1 MNHTASQNTSSLSA
15 SPPCPLC
22 AASQGAIFFEGTS
35 GAFRD
40 HPRTYFRCGICDLI
54 FASASQLLS
63 PQDEKAEYDRH
74 QNSPSDQ
81 GYRRFLSRLC
91 EPLQDRLSDHSQGL
105 DFGSGPGP
113 TLSVMLE
120 EAGHSVALYDP
131 FYAPDASVLRQ
142 TYDFV
147 TATEVVEHLH
157 HPRRDLEQIWRC
169 LKPGGW
175 LGIMTKLAHSG
186 DNLRDENSASTPDSC
201 CTTFATWHYKD
212 DLTHVCFFSRKTFLW
227 LSQLWRCQLTFI
239 GNDVILLRKH
249 G

>member
-1 MNHTASQNTSSLSA
+1 M
-15 SPPCPLC
+15 
-22 AASQGAIFFEGTS
+22 FFEGNS
-35 GAFRD
+35 GAFRE
-40 HPRTYFRCGICDLI
+40 HPRTYFRCGTCDLI
-54 FASASQLLS
+54 FTSVSQLLS

-74 QNSPSDQ
+74 QNNPDDW
-81 GYRRFLSRLC
+81 GYRHFLGRLC
-91 EPLQDRLSDHSQGL
+91 DPLQNRIEDHSRGL

-131 FYAPDASVLRQ
+131 FYAPDTAVLKQ

-186 DNLRDENSASTPDSC
+186 DEHGDETSAPKISDPHRDA
-201 CTTFATWHYKD
+201 FATWHYKD

-227 LSQLWRCQLTFI
+227 LGQLWRCQLTFI
-239 GNDVILLRKH
+239 GSDVILLQKP

>member
-1 MNHTASQNTSSLSA
+1 MNPAESQNFSGHSE

-22 AASQGAIFFEGTS
+22 TARQGAVFFEGNG
-35 GAFRD
+35 GAFRE

-74 QNSPSDQ
+74 QNNPADQ
-81 GYRRFLSRLC
+81 GYRRFLSRLY
-91 EPLQDRLSDHSQGL
+91 EPLQNRLGDHSRGL

-120 EAGHSVALYDP
+120 EAGHAVALYDP
-131 FYAPDASVLRQ
+131 FYAPDPSVLLQ

-157 HPRRDLEQIWRC
+157 YPRRDLEQLWIC

-175 LGIMTKLAHSG
+175 LGIMTKLAYSEV
-186 DNLRDENSASTPDSC
+186 DRSDENNSLITRA
-201 CTTFATWHYKD
+201 TFATWHYKD

-227 LSQLWRCQLTFI
+227 LSQLWRCQLAFI
-239 GNDVILLRKH
+239 GNDVILLRKPD
-249 G
+249 

>member
-1 MNHTASQNTSSLSA
+1 M
-15 SPPCPLC
+15 
-22 AASQGAIFFEGTS
+22 FFEGTS
-35 GAFRD
+35 GAFRH
-40 HPRTYFRCGICDLI
+40 HPRTYFRCGTCDLI

-74 QNSPSDQ
+74 QNNPGDQ

-91 EPLQDRLSDHSQGL
+91 EPLQHRLRDHSRGL

-131 FYAPDASVLRQ
+131 FYAPDASVLEQ

-157 HPRRDLEQIWRC
+157 HPRWDLEQIWRC

-186 DNLRDENSASTPDSC
+186 DEHSDETSAPKMSDPHRAP
-201 CTTFATWHYKD
+201 FATWHYKD
-212 DLTHVCFFSRKTFLW
+212 DLTHVCFFSRQTFLW
-227 LSQLWRCQLTFI
+227 LSHLWQCQLTVI
-239 GNDVILLRKH
+239 GNDVILLRKP